1 MKKLAIIAGLLLAI
15 CTSTFAQSGKNIYN
29 KYSDSKGASAVYIS
43 PSMFKLI
50 GKLPDIDVADGEVNL
65 TPVVKSLEG
74 MYLIS
79 IEDSKDCKN
88 LKEDVETMVKAGKYE
103 LLMETKEDGETVRIH
118 VINSGEYITSL
129 VILTSERDE
138 TTFISFDGKIRQED
152 IEKLLAAAVKDTDKD

>member
-79 IEDSKDCKN
+79 IEDSKDCKS

>member
-88 LKEDVETMVKAGKYE
+88 LKEDVETMVKTGKYE

-129 VILTSERDE
+129 VILTYERDE
-138 TTFISFDGKIRQED
+138 TTFIAFDGKIRRED
-152 IEKLLAAAVKDTDKD
+152 VEKLLAAAIKDKD

>member
-15 CTSTFAQSGKNIYN
+15 CTSTFAQNGKNIYN

-79 IEDSKDCKN
+79 IEDSKDCKS

-152 IEKLLAAAVKDTDKD
+152 VEKLLAAAVKDTDKD

>member
-15 CTSTFAQSGKNIYN
+15 CSSSFAQSGKSIYN
-29 KYSDSKGASAVYIS
+29 KYSDNKGVSAVYIS

-50 GKLPDIDVADGEVNL
+50 GKLPEIDVADGEVNL
-65 TPVVKSLEG
+65 TPIVKDLEG

-88 LKEDVETMVKAGKYE
+88 LREDAEKMVKSGKYE

-118 VINSGEYITSL
+118 IINSGEYVTSL
-129 VILTSERDE
+129 VILTSEKDE
-138 TTFISFDGKIRQED
+138 TTFIAFDGKIRQED
-152 IEKLLAAAVKDTDKD
+152 IEKLLAAAVKDKD